1 MTFDVP
7 QLTKKRDHNS
17 FSEECT
23 PPTDPVTV
31 RSYFTENND
40 TNNNTTST
48 TSDAL
53 IISSAPPSFS
63 TLDKTA
69 TSQPSSKKI
78 KFVEDDSKKNQKP
91 KDLSKAELKARK
103 EKQKEEERERRDI
116 ERKKRELEREEKRLA
131 LEIEKQAREEK
142 RRKIEE
148 EKKRKKEQLQ
158 RKERSQM
165 KLGCFFAASASV
177 NTPQTG
183 SADTKTNSP
192 ENVPRINNDVEE
204 DQTATTAPAQSLT
217 PYLKLFPAFFIQN
230 GVTLAPFNWF
240 KRHSDELKQAQE
252 NIDMCITGFPILE
265 KPSKVCDILNLPAQN
280 RVPRGRK
287 CESVREIMNDVYS
300 RSSNRTNDLSPTYLS
315 ERLLKPIPLKS
326 LKFYEDV
333 RPPYIGTFTYLPTHG
348 TAKVARNP
356 FRKHFPNTN
365 YEYDSEAEWIEDED
379 GEDLK
384 SDEEE
389 EEFDDDEDIDG
400 FLDDENDEIPYSR
413 QVDLNGDLVPISTGI
428 CWEDDNMHNSND
440 ELSTYKLEFLLDP
453 NMTSINPFLTSYWTP
468 VVSPE
473 AESKT
478 VIVHNTKKL
487 KMNNLNHLESKTSM
501 SVLPKASSG
510 PVPISQTCQIT
521 TSKSKETIITA
532 GSYNQSTSAKLI
544 APADMEDF
552 KTAVAGSDLSK
563 IGLIEVLKKRF
574 PGRSA
579 ATIKAT
585 LEVIARRGQKGQ
597 KEAEKRWIL
606 L

>member
-1 MTFDVP
+1 MTLDVP
-7 QLTKKRDHNS
+7 QLIKKRDHNS
-17 FSEECT
+17 FSEECNA
-23 PPTDPVTV
+23 PTDPTTV
-31 RSYFTENND
+31 PSYFTDKND
-40 TNNNTTST
+40 TNVNPTLTAP
-48 TSDAL
+48 DAL
-53 IISSAPPSFS
+53 IISAVPPSFS
-63 TLDKTA
+63 APDKIV
-69 TSQPSSKKI
+69 TSQPLSKKI
-78 KFVEDDSKKNQKP
+78 KLVEDDSKKNQKT
-91 KDLSKAELKARK
+91 KDLNKVEQKARK

-142 RRKIEE
+142 RRKVEE
-148 EKKRKKEQLQ
+148 EKKRKKDQLE

-177 NTPQTG
+177 NTPQTR
-183 SADTKTNSP
+183 SADTKVNSP
-192 ENVPRINNDVEE
+192 KTVALKVNNVEE
-204 DQTATTAPAQSLT
+204 SQTATTVPAQSLT
-217 PYLKLFPAFFIQN
+217 PYLKLFPDFFIQN

-240 KRHSDELKQAQE
+240 KRGSDELKQAQE

-265 KPSKVCDILNLPAQN
+265 KPLKVCDILNLPVQN
-280 RVPRGRK
+280 SNSRGRLCK
-287 CESVREIMNDVYS
+287 SVREIMNDFYS

-315 ERLLKPIPLKS
+315 DRLLKPIPLKS

-333 RPPYIGTFTYLPTHG
+333 RPPYIGTYTCLPTHG
-348 TAKVARNP
+348 IAKVARNP
-356 FRKHFPNTN
+356 FLKHFPNTN
-365 YEYDSEAEWIEDED
+365 YDYDSEAEWIEDD
-379 GEDLK
+379 GEDLG

-428 CWEDDNMHNSND
+428 CWEDDKMHNSND
-440 ELSTYKLEFLLDP
+440 ELSTYKMEFLLDP
-453 NMTSINPFLTSYWTP
+453 NMTSINPLLTSYWTP
-468 VVSPE
+468 IVSPE
-473 AESKT
+473 SESKT
-478 VIVHNTKKL
+478 VIVNDTKKL
-487 KMNNLNHLESKTSM
+487 KMSNLNHVESKTSM
-501 SVLPKASSG
+501 SVLPKDSSG
-510 PVPISQTCQIT
+510 QVPISQKFQIT
-521 TSKSKETIITA
+521 TLKSKETKITTDNN
-532 GSYNQSTSAKLI
+532 NQSISAKLI

-563 IGLIEVLKKRF
+563 VGLIEVLKKRF
-574 PGRSA
+574 PGRPA